1 MEIKGRIDLKGM
13 TAEQLTAFAVA
24 HGMRPFRGKQLAEWL
39 YRHGVEDLDAMTNIA
54 RVDRE
59 ELARIAT
66 VSRLALRREEVS
78 TDGTRKFLFELGD
91 GRTVETVLIPDDG
104 RRTLCISTQ
113 VGCAM
118 GCTFCLTARQGLERD
133 LTTGEIVD
141 QLLQVQRL
149 TGERVTN
156 VVFMGMGEPL
166 HNYLATVQAV
176 RIFTDSRGFD
186 LSTRRVT
193 VSTAGLLP
201 RIEEVLQEP
210 DLKFALA
217 VSLNAT
223 TDALRDQ
230 IMPLNRR
237 YPIQAL
243 LAMVKRFNRA
253 WRDMAFIEYV
263 LLSGVNDSDE
273 DAHRLAR
280 LLKPVRCKVNLIPY
294 NAADGADYRRP
305 DDERVE
311 SFREILLNAGYTVLT
326 RRQRGADIRAACGQ
340 LRQAERLPRA
350 VAGAPV
356 AKDASRTPG

>member
-1 MEIKGRIDLKGM
+1 M
-13 TAEQLTAFAVA
+13 TPEQLTAFAVA
-24 HGMRPFRGKQLAEWL
+24 HGMRPFRGQQLTEWL
-39 YRHGVEDLDAMTNIA
+39 YRHGVEDFAAMTNIA

-66 VSRLALRREEVS
+66 ISHLALRREEVS
-78 TDGTRKFLFELGD
+78 ADGTHKFLFELYD
-91 GRTVETVLIPDDG
+91 GRTVETVLIPEEG

-133 LTTGEIVD
+133 LSTGEIVD
-141 QLLQVQRL
+141 QLLQVQRM

-166 HNYLATVQAV
+166 HNYHGTVQAV
-176 RIFTDSRGFD
+176 RILTHPRACD

-193 VSTAGLLP
+193 ISTAGLLP
-201 RIEEVLQEP
+201 RIEEVLQEA
-210 DLKFALA
+210 DVKFALA

-223 TDALRDQ
+223 SDTLRDR

-253 WRDMAFIEYV
+253 RRDMAFIEYV
-263 LLSGVNDSDE
+263 LLAGVNDSDD

-280 LLKPVRCKVNLIPY
+280 LLAPVRCKVNLIPY
-294 NAADGADYRRP
+294 NEAEGCGYRRP
-305 DDERVE
+305 DDARVE
-311 SFREILLNAGYTVLT
+311 AFRQILLNAGYTVLT

-340 LRQAERLPRA
+340 LRQAERLPRLLTSGPA
-350 VAGAPV
+350 T
-356 AKDASRTPG
+356 AKVSTVTADSWARE